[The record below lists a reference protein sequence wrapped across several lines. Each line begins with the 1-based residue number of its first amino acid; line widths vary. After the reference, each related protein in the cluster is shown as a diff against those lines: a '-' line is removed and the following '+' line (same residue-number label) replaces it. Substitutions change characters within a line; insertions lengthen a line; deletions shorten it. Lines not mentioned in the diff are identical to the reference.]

1 MLHSMMSGKAG
12 FSYGKSNLVRA
23 MTKRRFFRYFAVL
36 AGISGLVVASVVP
49 VRAEPTVSAVRLGVH
64 ADKIRVVIE
73 LSDSV
78 SFHIFP
84 LIAPYRLVVDLP
96 AMNWRAKPRLDFRR
110 TGLVSGL
117 RYGLFSSTAS
127 RIVLD
132 LNMPARV
139 KKSFILPPAGGKPY
153 RLVLD
158 IVETSHDGMVASEQ
172 KPRRTATPVV
182 PTAREILPGLQ
193 ALGFLPGPP
202 GRKPNFLSAHKRVI
216 VIDPGHGGVD
226 PGAVTRKGVFEKH
239 VVLAAAKVFKKRL
252 EQSGRYK
259 VFLTRDRDVFV
270 RLRDRIAFARSKN
283 ADLFVSL
290 HADAIKSNKVR
301 GMSVY
306 TLSERASDKEAAAL
320 AEKENKSDLI
330 AGVDLSTNSKEV
342 TDILIDLAQRESMNE
357 SSRFASV
364 LVGKL
369 SGVGRLLP
377 NSHRFAGFAVLKA
390 PDVPSVLVELG
401 FLSNQ
406 SDARALL
413 SGTHRT
419 KVADALY
426 RAVDEYFNPVEQVGQ
441 N

>member
-1 MLHSMMSGKAG
+1 
-12 FSYGKSNLVRA
+12 
-23 MTKRRFFRYFAVL
+23 MTKRLLFRYFAVL
-36 AGISGLVVASVVP
+36 AWISGLLVASVEP
-49 VRAEPTVSAVRLGVH
+49 VRSEPTVSAVRLGVH
-64 ADKIRVVIE
+64 ADKTRVVIE
-73 LSDSV
+73 LSDKV
-78 SFHIFP
+78 GFRIFP
-84 LIAPYRLVVDLP
+84 VITPYRLVVDLP

-139 KKSFILPPAGGKPY
+139 KNSFILPPAGGKPY

-158 IVETSHDGMVASEQ
+158 IVETSHDRMAPNKKISRHIVKSD
-172 KPRRTATPVV
+172 V
-182 PTAREILPGLQ
+182 PPARDILL
-193 ALGFLPGPP
+193 GPP
-202 GRKPNFLSAHKRVI
+202 GRKPNPTSVGKRVV

-226 PGAVTRKGVFEKH
+226 PGAVTRKGILEKH

-259 VFLTRDRDVFV
+259 VFLTRNRDVFV

-283 ADLFVSL
+283 AELFVSV
-290 HADAIKSNKVR
+290 HADAIASKKVR

-369 SGVGRLLP
+369 SDVGPLLP

-406 SDARALL
+406 RDTKALL

-426 RAVDEYFNPVEQVGQ
+426 QAVDEYFNPMEKMGR

>member
-1 MLHSMMSGKAG
+1 
-12 FSYGKSNLVRA
+12 
-23 MTKRRFFRYFAVL
+23 MTKRRFFRYFAVFVGVSSL
-36 AGISGLVVASVVP
+36 IVTSVAP
-49 VRAEPTVSAVRLGVH
+49 VRSEPTVSAVRLGVH
-64 ADKIRVVIE
+64 AAKTRVVIE
-73 LSDSV
+73 LSERV
-78 SFHIFP
+78 GFHIFP
-84 LIAPYRLVVDLP
+84 LTAPYRLGIDLP
-96 AMNWRAKPRLDFRR
+96 AMNWRAKPRLDFLR

-132 LNMPARV
+132 LNTPARV

-153 RLVLD
+153 RLVVD
-158 IVETSHDGMVASEQ
+158 IVETGHDRMVASEQ
-172 KPRRTATPVV
+172 KRRHMAKSVV
-182 PTAREILPGLQ
+182 PSAREILPRPP
-193 ALGFLPGPP
+193 APGFLPGPP
-202 GRKPNFLSAHKRVI
+202 GRKPNPLSAHERVV

-226 PGAVTRKGVFEKH
+226 PGAVTHNGIFEKH

-252 EQSGRYK
+252 ERSGRYK
-259 VFLTRDRDVFV
+259 VFLTRDSDVFV

-283 ADLFVSL
+283 AELFVSL
-290 HADAIKSNKVR
+290 HADAIKSKKVR

-330 AGVDLSTNSKEV
+330 AGIDLSTNSREV
-342 TDILIDLAQRESMNE
+342 TDILIDLAQRDAMNK
-357 SSRFASV
+357 SSRFAGV

-406 SDARALL
+406 RDARALL
-413 SGTHRT
+413 SGTHRI

-426 RAVDEYFNPVEQVGQ
+426 RAVDEYFNPVEKVGRY
-441 N
+441 

>member
-1 MLHSMMSGKAG
+1 MWGKARL
-12 FSYGKSNLVRA
+12 SCIKRTLVRA
-23 MTKRRFFRYFAVL
+23 MTKRRFFGYFAVL
-36 AGISGLVVASVVP
+36 AAITGLVVASMVP

-64 ADKIRVVIE
+64 VDKTRVVID
-73 LSDSV
+73 LSDRV
-78 SFHIFP
+78 GFRTFP
-84 LIAPYRLVVDLP
+84 LTAPYRLVVDLP
-96 AMNWRAKPRLDFRR
+96 AMNWRAKPRLDFPQ

-132 LNMPARV
+132 LHMPARV
-139 KKSFILPPAGGKPY
+139 EKSFILPPASGQPY

-158 IVETSHDGMVASEQ
+158 IVETSHDVMVGSKQ
-172 KPRRTATPVV
+172 KPRQTATSVV
-182 PTAREILPGLQ
+182 PPARRILPGPS
-193 ALGFLPGPP
+193 ALRFLPGPP
-202 GRKPNFLSAHKRVI
+202 GRKPDPLSAQKRVV

-226 PGAVTRKGVFEKH
+226 PGAVTRKGVFEKD
-239 VVLAAAKVFKKRL
+239 VVLAAAKVFKTRL
-252 EQSGRYK
+252 ERSGRYK

-270 RLRDRIAFARSKN
+270 RLRDRIAFARLKN
-283 ADLFVSL
+283 AELFVSL
-290 HADAIKSNKVR
+290 HADAIKSKKVR

-306 TLSERASDKEAAAL
+306 TLSEKASDKEAAAL

-357 SSRFASV
+357 SSRFAGV

-406 SDARALL
+406 RDARALL

>member
-1 MLHSMMSGKAG
+1 
-12 FSYGKSNLVRA
+12 
-23 MTKRRFFRYFAVL
+23 MTKRLLFRNFAVL
-36 AGISGLVVASVVP
+36 FWISGLTVASVIP
-49 VRAEPTVSAVRLGVH
+49 VRSEPTVSAVRLGVH
-64 ADKIRVVIE
+64 VDKTRIVIE
-73 LSDSV
+73 LSDRV
-78 SFHIFP
+78 DFRIFP
-84 LIAPYRLVVDLP
+84 MISPYRLVVDLP
-96 AMNWRAKPRLDFRR
+96 AMKWRAKPRLDFHR

-132 LNMPARV
+132 LDMPARV
-139 KKSFILPPAGGKPY
+139 KNSFILPPAGGKPY

-158 IVETSHDGMVASEQ
+158 IVKTSHINMTSNEQ
-172 KPRRTATPVV
+172 TSRHTVKPHV
-182 PTAREILPGLQ
+182 PPARE
-193 ALGFLPGPP
+193 ALLGPP
-202 GRKPNFLSAHKRVI
+202 GRKPDPMNFNKRVV

-226 PGAVTRKGVFEKH
+226 PGAVTRNGILEKH

-283 ADLFVSL
+283 AELFVSL
-290 HADAIKSNKVR
+290 HADATKSRKVR

-330 AGVDLSTNSKEV
+330 AGVDLSANSKEV

-364 LVGKL
+364 LVDKM
-369 SGVGRLLP
+369 SGVGPLLP

-401 FLSNQ
+401 FLSNER
-406 SDARALL
+406 DARALL

-426 RAVDEYFNPVEQVGQ
+426 RAVDEYFNPVG
-441 N
+441 